1 MSTSTPELDTTPA
14 LAMEL
19 YVWLGPQS
27 EGGVGSFCE
36 GQTKL
41 YDSRQVDFGSLFLVV
56 LRPSTKEPFL

>member
-1 MSTSTPELDTTPA
+1 
-14 LAMEL
+14 MEL

-41 YDSRQVDFGSLFLVV
+41 YDSRQVDFGSLLLVV
-56 LRPSTKEPFL
+56 LRPSTKEPSF